1 MCCRYYIEPED
12 VLLAQLADAASR
24 SPLRNRFLEQNPRS
38 FTRSGEV
45 SPDSLVPVLATSRNG
60 RKACFLMQWGF
71 HCDNRPLLPNARLET
86 AAVKP
91 LFQSAWKSH
100 RCVIPAS
107 WYYEWEHF
115 LRPDGKKETKDKYLI
130 QPRGESITWLCGL
143 YRFEQGLPHFVIL
156 TRAPSE
162 AISFIHNRMPL
173 MIREKDVDVW
183 IHPDTDPLEIA
194 RRAVIDLHY
203 EKAKA

>member
-1 MCCRYYIEPED
+1 MKRGFTVCCRYYIEPED

-130 QPRGESITWLCGL
+130 QPRGESITCYTVWTRPEPGSAG
-143 YRFEQGLPHFVIL
+143 RPPL
-156 TRAPSE
+156 TAGGSRSFPGRPLVSFPAEIGRA
-162 AISFIHNRMPL
+162 N
-173 MIREKDVDVW
+173 V
-183 IHPDTDPLEIA
+183 
-194 RRAVIDLHY
+194 
-203 EKAKA
+203 